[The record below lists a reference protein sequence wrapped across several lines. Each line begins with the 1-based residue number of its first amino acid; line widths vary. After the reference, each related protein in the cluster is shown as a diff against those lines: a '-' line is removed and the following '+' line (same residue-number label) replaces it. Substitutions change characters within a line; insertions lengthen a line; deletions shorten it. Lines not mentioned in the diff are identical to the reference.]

1 MSKGLCGRT
10 IESVAGGMVERAVV
24 PVGEWS
30 ECVEMGERPGA
41 VSEQV
46 DGWGIERLPG
56 E

>member
-10 IESVAGGMVERAVV
+10 IESVAGGMGERAVV
-24 PVGEWS
+24 PVG